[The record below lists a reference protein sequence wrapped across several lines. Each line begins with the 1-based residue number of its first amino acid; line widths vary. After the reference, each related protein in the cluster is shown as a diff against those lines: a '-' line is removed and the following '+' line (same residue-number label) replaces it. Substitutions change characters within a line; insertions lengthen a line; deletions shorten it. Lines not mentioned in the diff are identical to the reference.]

1 MFRLKNKVAVI
12 SGGTSGIGL
21 ATAKRFVEEGAHV
34 FIFGRRQAALDAAA
48 ELIGGSVTGIQADAS
63 KLEDLDRVAS
73 TVRAERARSISS
85 FPAPVMPFA
94 SPRRGSQQTPLPTLL

>member
-1 MFRLKNKVAVI
+1 M
-12 SGGTSGIGL
+12 GL

-63 KLEDLDRVAS
+63 KLEDLDRVAA
-73 TVRAERARSISS
+73 TVRAEKGKVDIVVSSAGHVVRKPSAR
-85 FPAPVMPFA
+85 
-94 SPRRGSQQTPLPTLL
+94 